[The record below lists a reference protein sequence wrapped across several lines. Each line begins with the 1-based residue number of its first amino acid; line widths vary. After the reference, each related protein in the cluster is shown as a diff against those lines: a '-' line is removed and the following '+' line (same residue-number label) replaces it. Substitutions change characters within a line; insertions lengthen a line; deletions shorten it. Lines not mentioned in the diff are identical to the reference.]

1 MPIRMTPAASK
12 LASIRAALL
21 DDVPAILVIEQAS
34 PAAAHWTA
42 EQYADR
48 IQGDQQ
54 GQTPSAREACVL
66 VAESQG
72 NVCGFLCASILC
84 TKIVAGEWEIENV
97 VVAEKFRRQGIAAEL
112 MRSLIARWEK
122 FAGAA
127 LRLEVRE
134 SNAAARAL
142 YTKHGFRE
150 TGRRRGYYRD
160 PIEDAVLYALL
171 TPPPA
176 LT

>member
-1 MPIRMTPAASK
+1 MLWSRKSFAAK
-12 LASIRAALL
+12 
-21 DDVPAILVIEQAS
+21 AS
-34 PAAAHWTA
+34 PL
-42 EQYADR
+42 
-48 IQGDQQ
+48 
-54 GQTPSAREACVL
+54 S
-66 VAESQG
+66 
-72 NVCGFLCASILC
+72 
-84 TKIVAGEWEIENV
+84 
-97 VVAEKFRRQGIAAEL
+97 L

-160 PIEDAVLYALL
+160 PIEDAVLYARPLL
-171 TPPPA
+171 RP
-176 LT
+176 L

>member
-1 MPIRMTPAASK
+1 MPGRITPAAAK
-12 LASIRAALL
+12 LASIRAAVL
-21 DDVPAILVIEQAS
+21 DDVPAILALERAS

-48 IQGDQQ
+48 IQSNQQ
-54 GQTPSAREACVL
+54 GRTQGGAKEACVL

-72 NVCGFLCASILC
+72 NVCGFLCANILC

-97 VVAEKFRRQGIAAEL
+97 VVAEDFRRHGIGAGL
-112 MRSLIARWEK
+112 MRSVIAEWEK

-127 LRLEVRE
+127 LLLEVRE

-142 YTKHGFRE
+142 YTKHGLRE

-160 PIEDAVLYALL
+160 PVEDAVLYALL
-171 TPPPA
+171 RPR
-176 LT
+176 